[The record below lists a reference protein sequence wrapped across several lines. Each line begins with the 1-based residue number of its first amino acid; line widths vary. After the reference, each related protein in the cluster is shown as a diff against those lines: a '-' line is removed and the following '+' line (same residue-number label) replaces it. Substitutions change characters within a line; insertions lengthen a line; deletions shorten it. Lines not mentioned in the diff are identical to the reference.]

1 MKLLDHIR
9 IWDKWRKR
17 NTNSK
22 LYKFLVLVGLRHSPT
37 FMVLKMFDYPD
48 DCVEFVG
55 IAKEKE
61 SEK

>member
-9 IWDKWRKR
+9 IWNKWRKR

-48 DCVEFVG
+48 DYVEFV
-55 IAKEKE
+55 ERL
-61 SEK
+61 

>member
-1 MKLLDHIR
+1 MRLLDHIR

-37 FMVLKMFDYPD
+37 FMALKMFDYPD
-48 DCVEFVG
+48 DCVEFIG
-55 IAKEKE
+55 IAREKE